1 MIRLLPFILV
11 PILIL
16 GGLWY
21 FRFAATK
28 PASVPTQEIENQ
40 VLVEV
45 PKTLPAASLEDR
57 VKALEDAAVKLAAQ
71 VNTSKTSNTPVSTG
85 VPDSRMGSLEAA
97 VTDLKTRISALEKAS
112 PAPASSTAK
121 YPLYIPL
128 GAGGGPWGDSEWH
141 SLTEYQVSINGDDY
155 PGYASME
162 LEANIRLV
170 EAAGTGSVRLYNVTD
185 GSSLSSQIDTTGTS
199 FAVQTSSSFKLPGG
213 KKTYTIQV
221 KSTQGKSLF
230 VQSARIKVNF

>member
-11 PILIL
+11 PVVIL

-28 PASVPTQEIENQ
+28 PAAVSPEVTNSPAP
-40 VLVEV
+40 VEV
-45 PKTLPAASLEDR
+45 PKTLPGASLDDRVKSLEDT
-57 VKALEDAAVKLAAQ
+57 VTKLASQINALKLSGSSQ
-71 VNTSKTSNTPVSTG
+71 NTAASDSN
-85 VPDSRMGSLEAA
+85 LANIEAA
-97 VTDLKTRISALEKAS
+97 VIDLKARVSALEKAT
-112 PAPASSTAK
+112 PAPATSNK

-128 GAGGGPWGDSEWH
+128 GAGGGPWGDFDWN
-141 SLTEYQVSINGDDY
+141 SLTEYQVSLNGDDY
-155 PGYASME
+155 PGYSSMQ
-162 LEANIRLV
+162 LEVNTRLV

-185 GSSLSSQIDTTGTS
+185 GIALSSQLDTTGTS
-199 FAVQTSSSFKLPGG
+199 FATQTSGTFKLPSG

-230 VQSARIKVNF
+230 VQSARVKVNF